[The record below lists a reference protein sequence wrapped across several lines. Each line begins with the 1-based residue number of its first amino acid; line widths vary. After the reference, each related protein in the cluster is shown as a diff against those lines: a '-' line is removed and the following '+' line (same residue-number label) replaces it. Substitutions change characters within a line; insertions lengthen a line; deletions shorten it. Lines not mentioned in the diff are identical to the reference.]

1 MSSPRNLS
9 PTVFI
14 GERGSRRLFMNVR
27 SQVSMVFHLDKCI
40 GCHTC
45 SIACKNI
52 WTDRKGAEY
61 MWWNNVETK
70 PGTGYPTKWEDQ
82 SIYKGGWQ
90 KTEDGENEISL
101 RGAGKRKGLL
111 NIFHNPNMPVIDD
124 YYEPFT
130 YKYLDLI
137 ESPSMDDQPTARPVS
152 LITGRPIDIKMGP
165 NWDDDLSGTQ
175 DFARKDPNLENLSP
189 AEQEAMF
196 QLERMAFFYLPR
208 ICNHCLNPACVA
220 SCPSGAIY
228 KRGEDGVVL
237 INQNVCRAW
246 RMCVTACPYK
256 KSYYNWNTGKSEK
269 CILCYPRI
277 EAGYAPACMHSCVG
291 RIRYLGVLLYDA
303 DRIEQAAASDDS
315 ELVQKQLDLLLDPCD
330 PAVIAAAKENG
341 IADSTLHAAQN
352 SPVYK
357 FVKEWKLALPL
368 HPEFRTLPMLF
379 YVPPLLPVMATIR
392 EKIKDQ
398 KLHDIAKDWE
408 DTWLYDTSTQELWGA
423 IDQARFPL
431 KYMAN
436 LFSNGDQNLMKEKL
450 LKLMAVR
457 IYRRHKTVGDVTEEK
472 SNQVLKEAG
481 LTPKMAEAIYALT
494 SLAKFDDRF
503 VIPAAHRE
511 QAIEM
516 MEFTGDVKGSTGFG
530 FKDQTAKR
538 GL

>member
-1 MSSPRNLS
+1 MD
-9 PTVFI
+9 I
-14 GERGSRRLFMNVR
+14 R
-27 SQVSMVFHLDKCI
+27 SQISMVFHLDKCL

-45 SIACKNI
+45 SVACKNI

-82 SIYKGGWQ
+82 GIYKGGWE
-90 KTEDGENEISL
+90 KVGGSISL

-111 NIFHNPNMPVIDD
+111 NIFNNPNMPVIDD

-137 ESPSMDDQPTARPVS
+137 ESPAGDDQPTARPVS
-152 LITGRPIDIKMGP
+152 LITGKPIDIRMGP
-165 NWDDDLSGTQ
+165 NWDDDLGGTP
-175 DFARKDPNLENLSP
+175 DFARNDPNLKDLSP

-208 ICNHCLNPACVA
+208 MCNHCLNPACAA

-237 INQNVCRAW
+237 INQEVCRAW

-256 KSYYNWNTGKSEK
+256 KTYYNWHTGKSEK

-277 EAGYAPACMHSCVG
+277 EAGLAPACMHTCVG
-291 RIRYLGVLLYDA
+291 RIRYLGVILYDA
-303 DRIEQAAASDDS
+303 ERIHEVASVA
-315 ELVQKQLDLLLDPCD
+315 EKDLIDHHMSMLADPFD
-330 PAVIAAAKENG
+330 PAVIASAKANG

-357 FVKEWKLALPL
+357 FVKEWGLALPL
-368 HPEFRTLPMLF
+368 HAEFRTLPMLF
-379 YVPPLLPVMATIR
+379 YVPPLLPVMAAVKQVSNR
-392 EKIKDQ
+392 EQ
-398 KLHDIAKDWE
+398 AAKLDPIAKVWE
-408 DTWLYDTSTQELWGA
+408 DTWLYDTSTEELWGA

-431 KYMAN
+431 KYLAN
-436 LFSNGDQNLMKEKL
+436 LFGAGDEGKVKDRLKKL
-450 LKLMAVR
+450 WAVR
-457 IYRRHKTVGDVTEEK
+457 IYRRWKTVGDISEQK
-472 SNQVLKEAG
+472 ANDALKDAG
-481 LTPKMAEAIYALT
+481 YTPEMADAVYYLT

-516 MEFTGDVKGSTGFG
+516 LEFTGDRRGDAGFG
-530 FKDQTAKR
+530 FKEGTMQR

>member
-1 MSSPRNLS
+1 MD
-9 PTVFI
+9 
-14 GERGSRRLFMNVR
+14 VR
-27 SQVSMVFHLDKCI
+27 AQISMVFHLDKCI

-70 PGTGYPTKWEDQ
+70 PGTGYPTKWENQ
-82 SIYKGGWQ
+82 NIYNGGWE
-90 KTEDGENEISL
+90 KSGDGIGL
-101 RGAGKRKGLL
+101 RGAGKLKGLL
-111 NIFHNPNMPVIDD
+111 NIFHNPNLPVIDD

-137 ESPSMDDQPTARPVS
+137 ESPDLDDQPTARPIS
-152 LITGRPIDIKMGP
+152 LITGKPINIKMGP
-165 NWDDDLSGTQ
+165 NWDDDMSGTP
-175 DFARKDPNLENLSP
+175 DYARNDPNMEGLSA

-196 QLERMAFFYLPR
+196 QLEKLAFFYLPR

-237 INQNVCRAW
+237 INQKVCRAW

-277 EAGYAPACMHSCVG
+277 EAGIAPACMHSCVG

-303 DRIEQAAASDDS
+303 DVINETASS
-315 ELVQKQLDLLLDPCD
+315 ENEDLIDHQLNMILDPFD
-330 PAVIAAAKENG
+330 PKVIEAAKANG
-341 IADSTLHAAQN
+341 VADSTIKAAQY

-357 FVKEWKLALPL
+357 FVKVWGMALPL

-379 YVPPLLPVMATIR
+379 YVPPLLPVMAKLTTVNNT
-392 EKIKDQ
+392 EQSQ
-398 KLHDIAKDWE
+398 KMDERAKYWPDN
-408 DTWLYDTSTQELWGA
+408 WLYDTSTEELFST
-423 IDQARFPL
+423 IEQARMPL

-436 LFSNGDQNLMKEKL
+436 LFSAGDESKIVNVMK
-450 LKLMAVR
+450 KLMSVR
-457 IYRRHKTVGDVTEEK
+457 MHRRRVTVGDITDEK
-472 SNQVLKEAG
+472 ADNMLNDSGFNQQIADD
-481 LTPKMAEAIYALT
+481 IYYLT

-516 MEFTGDVKGSTGFG
+516 LEFTGDVKGSTGFG
-530 FKDQTAKR
+530 FIEKPAR
-538 GL
+538 GI